1 MNRANRQRA
10 LDMMQADPR
19 HELYEGATVG
29 GNLGSGLF
37 YLTYSEGKGP
47 VLDRPDIDNLLSDG
61 LIVEKYPGCYVLAG
75 GTASTRASGS

>member
-10 LDMMQADPR
+10 LDMMQAAPR
-19 HELYEGATVG
+19 HELYEGAAPG
-29 GNLGSGLF
+29 GKLGSGLF

-47 VLDRPDIDNLLSDG
+47 VLDRADIANLLSDG

-75 GTASTRASGS
+75 NTSRSRRATT